1 MDTVTLEVTDKE
13 KEVLKNL
20 IEFYLSELS
29 EEVVKTES
37 SKWKPLLHDE
47 EETIKKIIGK
57 LS

>member
-1 MDTVTLEVTDKE
+1 LISLIRK

-20 IEFYLSELS
+20 IEFYLSELR
-29 EEVVKTES
+29 EKVVKIES

-47 EETIKKIIGK
+47 EETINKIIGK